1 MLFRSLNLDPVI
13 LRFRKSVSLSGRL
26 ANLVTCLHLPAI
38 GSRVL
43 GNNSRLFLPV
53 LNSLRNLERLTLRL
67 SSGVERSD
75 IVSAKVLHD
84 IVSLRFPLLRGFS
97 TNLSVYVFPAGLAFF
112 HAHPLLEDLD
122 FRYSPVS
129 HIQSDS
135 DGLVNL
141 QLPSL
146 RAMACSAWFLHDRF
160 VVPPTLTH
168 YHARDLDLRPQEL
181 ARIARLL
188 GHQLVSLR
196 VSERYAYH
204 SEQWR
209 RGDGPHA
216 VLLDELAGL
225 FPRLRFLQLDMHL
238 VSFSFYALRADPL
251 FLFDCFPL
259 CLLDC
264 RWPCHTSAGI

>member
-1 MLFRSLNLDPVI
+1 MRVSHVFNDMVGGDLYRSVTLHHDPAIV
-13 LRFRKSVSLSGRL
+13 RFCTAISVSPHR
-26 ANLVTCLHLPAI
+26 ATLVTSLHLPDI
-38 GSRVL
+38 TGQVL
-43 GNNSRLFLPV
+43 HGHDSHRFLSA
-53 LNSLRNLERLTLRL
+53 LNSLHNLKCLTLSLSDGLER
-67 SSGVERSD
+67 SGVTRANLT
-75 IVSAKVLHD
+75 VFRALA
-84 IVSLRFPLLRGFS
+84 SLRFPLLRSFS

-135 DGLVNL
+135 DGLANL
-141 QLPSL
+141 QLASL
-146 RAMACSAWFLHDRF
+146 RAMACSVWFLHDRF

-209 RGDGPHA
+209 RGGDGPHA

-238 VSFSFYALRADPL
+238 VSL
-251 FLFDCFPL
+251 FITVHSSPSTG
-259 CLLDC
+259 
-264 RWPCHTSAGI
+264 P